1 MYSLDSDAWVDY
13 FASIGP
19 HDGPLLASVRL
30 LPGRRDRGARGAIAR
45 MDALRAMRYER
56 ERDVLQVA
64 TGGTP
69 KQPALRYFITAPRR
83 IVIEESD
90 GAREIVVEDS
100 TRRRTAIS
108 VRTAARPASTLVPAL
123 HATSGASTPTP
134 MAHVVAAAAAGA
146 RAAYH

>member
-1 MYSLDSDAWVDY
+1 MYSLDNDAWVDY

-19 HDGPLLASVRL
+19 HDGPLLASVTL
-30 LPGRRDRGARGAIAR
+30 LPSRRNRGARGARAR
-45 MDALRAMRYER
+45 VDALRAMRYER

-69 KQPALRYFITAPRR
+69 KEPALRYFITGPRR

-108 VRTAARPASTLVPAL
+108 VRTPARS
-123 HATSGASTPTP
+123 ASTPVPAVRAAAAASTP
-134 MAHVVAAAAAGA
+134 VPARHAAAAAAAGA
-146 RAAYH
+146 QAAYH